1 MENKI
6 YNDDVERVVN
16 NGHEN
21 RRKKGM
27 AKYEK
32 RRKKMFYNSL
42 TFALIGILAALLG
55 ILEWLVPWMAV
66 TLFFG
71 FVFVASFLFGRFFE
85 NGKCRGWK

>member
-32 RRKKMFYNSL
+32 RRKKIFYNSL
-42 TFALIGILAALLG
+42 TAALIGIAFALLG
-55 ILEWLVPWMAV
+55 ICGWLVAWIAFP
-66 TLFFG
+66 LFCG
-71 FVFVASFLFGRFFE
+71 FVICAAFLFGRFFE
-85 NGKCRGWK
+85 NSKCRG